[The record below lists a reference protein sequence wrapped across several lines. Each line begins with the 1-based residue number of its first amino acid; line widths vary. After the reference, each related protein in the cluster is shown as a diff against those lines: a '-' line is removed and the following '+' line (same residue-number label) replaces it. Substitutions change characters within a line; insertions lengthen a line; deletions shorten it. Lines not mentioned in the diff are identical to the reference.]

1 MTLRRRRLA
10 AGLVAVA
17 ALTVA
22 VVVPALNTPSAGPL
36 AAQPAGASDAAA
48 RIVGMI
54 NASRSSS
61 GLAPLSVAGDLSSA
75 AVARAQVMAAN
86 GALSHTPDLG
96 GSLCC
101 WSWLGE
107 NVGYAY
113 SVAQT
118 HQMFMNSAPHRANLM
133 SSKADEVGVGV
144 VVRNGTLWVAEVFR
158 GRSGDPVRAA
168 DASQGSRSGDR
179 SSGGGSTTGG
189 SSSGSASTSVAG
201 VPAPGGG
208 VQRGVAHRSPRQ
220 ILHDRI
226 HTMRKHMR
234 DQVADAGGF
243 DPLRAAV
250 HYSVTLDRV
259 SR

>member
-1 MTLRRRRLA
+1 MTRGRRRLA
-10 AGLVAVA
+10 ASLVAAA
-17 ALTVA
+17 ALAVA
-22 VVVPALNTPSAGPL
+22 VVVPAVNGPSAGPL
-36 AAQPAGASDAAA
+36 VAQPAGASDAAA
-48 RIVGMI
+48 RIVGMV
-54 NASRSSS
+54 NASRSAN
-61 GLAPLSVAGDLSSA
+61 GLGPLSVAGDLSSA

-96 GSLCC
+96 SGLCC

-113 SVAQT
+113 SVTQT
-118 HQMFMNSAPHRANLM
+118 HQMFMNSAPHRANIL
-133 SSKADEVGVGV
+133 SSQADEVGVGV

-158 GRSGDPVRAA
+158 GRAGDAGRTA

-179 SSGGGSTTGG
+179 SSSGGGSSTG
-189 SSSGSASTSVAG
+189 STATSVAG
-201 VPAPGGG
+201 APASTGG
-208 VQRGVAHRSPRQ
+208 VASSPALQSPRQ

-226 HTMRKHMR
+226 LTMRKHLR
-234 DQVADAGGF
+234 DRLAQAGGF

-250 HYSVTLDRV
+250 HYSATLDRV